1 MKTGMHDQESPR
13 EHQGEAQ
20 CVLMPQIEANVC
32 RHKCNLLLNL
42 MVLLCFHSY
51 TTRTIVINCFVLI
64 FTFCLGN
71 LKNQKVSETKEKMK
85 R

>member
-20 CVLMPQIEANVC
+20 CVLMPQIVSTQMQSM
-32 RHKCNLLLNL
+32 LNL

-51 TTRTIVINCFVLI
+51 ATRTIVINCFVLI

>member
-1 MKTGMHDQESPR
+1 MLTEMQS
-13 EHQGEAQ
+13 
-20 CVLMPQIEANVC
+20 M
-32 RHKCNLLLNL
+32 LNL
-42 MVLLCFHSY
+42 VLLCFHSY
-51 TTRTIVINCFVLI
+51 ATRTIVINCFVLI

>member
-1 MKTGMHDQESPR
+1 MSTQMQS
-13 EHQGEAQ
+13 
-20 CVLMPQIEANVC
+20 M
-32 RHKCNLLLNL
+32 LNL

-51 TTRTIVINCFVLI
+51 ATRTVVINCFVLI

>member
-1 MKTGMHDQESPR
+1 MCVDTNAIYVKFGAVVFSQLC
-13 EHQGEAQ
+13 HQKSS
-20 CVLMPQIEANVC
+20 N
-32 RHKCNLLLNL
+32 
-42 MVLLCFHSY
+42 
-51 TTRTIVINCFVLI
+51 INCFVLI

>member
-1 MKTGMHDQESPR
+1 MCANASNRGK
-13 EHQGEAQ
+13 
-20 CVLMPQIEANVC
+20 CVSTQMQSM
-32 RHKCNLLLNL
+32 LNL

-51 TTRTIVINCFVLI
+51 ATRTIVINCFVLI